1 MGDAAG
7 AVEVAEADVQA
18 RVSRLFIY
26 PVKSCAGIALQQA
39 VLTPTGLEWDR
50 AWMVVDADGMFLS
63 QRECARMV
71 LVQPEITADALV
83 LRAPG
88 MPPLRVGLQA
98 QGEPRSVQVW
108 DDTVRALDMGDA
120 AAQWLSDFLLFS
132 GLRLVRF
139 DPAVRRLSSRKWT
152 HGVDAPNQFSDGFA
166 VLVTTEA
173 AVDALNMRLQHAG
186 ETPVGV
192 ERFRPNVVLS
202 GLDAHDEDHLD
213 VLSFQELPTQSG
225 QGPGAEMR
233 LVKPCARCPIPNID
247 PASAVST
254 PAVSDAL
261 QTYRSDVRLN
271 GAITFGMNA
280 IVVRGHGTVL
290 QVGQPVGA
298 RYAFAD

>member
-1 MGDAAG
+1 MAQAI
-7 AVEVAEADVQA
+7 EAMDVQA
-18 RVSRLFIY
+18 TVSRLFIY
-26 PVKSCAGIALQQA
+26 PVKSCAGIQVQQA
-39 VLTPTGLEWDR
+39 VLRDTGLEWDR
-50 AWMVVDADGMFLS
+50 AWMVVDAEGLFVS

-88 MPPLRVGLQA
+88 MPELRVALQA
-98 QGEPRSVQVW
+98 QGAPRSVQVW
-108 DDTVRALDMGDA
+108 DDMVLALDMGDA
-120 AAQWLSDFLLFS
+120 AALWFSDFLLYS

-139 DPAVRRLSSRKWT
+139 DPAVRRLSSPKWT
-152 HGVDAPNQFSDGFA
+152 QGQEAPNQFSDGFA

-173 AVDALNMRLQHAG
+173 AVEELNTRLQHAG
-186 ETPVGV
+186 QGPVGV

-213 VLSFQELPTQSG
+213 LLLFQELLAQSG
-225 QGPGAEMR
+225 QGLEAEMR

-247 PASAVST
+247 PATADSS

-261 QTYRSDVRLN
+261 QTYRSDARVN

-280 IVVRGHGTVL
+280 MVVQGSGAL
-290 QVGQPVGA
+290 LSVGQAVGGS
-298 RYAFAD
+298 YAFAD

>member
-1 MGDAAG
+1 MPQD
-7 AVEVAEADVQA
+7 VEAMDVQA
-18 RVSRLFIY
+18 TVSRLFIY
-26 PVKSCAGIALQQA
+26 PVKSCAGIQVQQA
-39 VLTPTGLEWDR
+39 VLQGTGLEWDR

-88 MPPLRVGLQA
+88 MQELGVGLQA
-98 QGEPRSVQVW
+98 QGDPRSVQVW
-108 DDTVRALDMGDA
+108 DDTVQALDMGDA
-120 AAQWLSDFLLFS
+120 AALWFSDFLRYS

-139 DPAVRRLSSRKWT
+139 DPAVRRLSSPKWT
-152 HGVDAPNQFSDGFA
+152 QGVDAPNQFSDGFA
-166 VLVTTEA
+166 VLVTTET
-173 AVDALNMRLQHAG
+173 AVEELNTRLQHADQG
-186 ETPVGV
+186 PVGV

-213 VLSFQELPTQSG
+213 LLSFQELPAQSG
-225 QGPGAEMR
+225 QGLGAEMR

-247 PASAVST
+247 PHTAESS

-261 QTYRSDVRLN
+261 QTYRSDARLN

-280 IVVRGHGTVL
+280 MVVQGSGAVL
-290 QVGQPVGA
+290 RVGQAVGGS
-298 RYAFAD
+298 YAFAD